1 MSNRK
6 CILSSIV
13 PLKFI
18 YEIFVTNRNV
28 SVRLTLNLPTN
39 FSQSRNKSIK
49 VDESCLLRVK
59 LTEQSLPQKA
69 VKWKILKKCL
79 LINPLSCS
87 SDSTST
93 KINRT
98 KRNHSIR
105 IYRLIC
111 PPNLAKFS
119 SKGGFHP
126 HQNDLLRAELLYSL
140 VLVPPPSWKVDGIFS
155 AR

>member
-28 SVRLTLNLPTN
+28 SARLTLHLPTN

-59 LTEQSLPQKA
+59 LTKQSLPQKA

-79 LINPLSCS
+79 LINTLSCS

-98 KRNHSIR
+98 KRIIQFEFTVWSVRQILPSFLQKVDFIR
-105 IYRLIC
+105 IKTIC
-111 PPNLAKFS
+111 CELNCSTLSFS
-119 SKGGFHP
+119 F
-126 HQNDLLRAELLYSL
+126 LRRPE
-140 VLVPPPSWKVDGIFS
+140 K
-155 AR
+155 